1 MTDTTELHTINV
13 AGHKLAVGTA
23 EDLRGCAIIAE
34 REGDVD
40 AANRFRSAASIVEES
55 RKQNQELKIALSC
68 MTASRDR
75 WKAEAKGKITQ
86 EWLRRV
92 AEGDVGEV
100 E

>member
-1 MTDTTELHTINV
+1 MTDTTELDLSR
-13 AGHKLAVGTA
+13 LAPDTLHVMS
-23 EDLRGCAIIAE
+23 EQVSSL
-34 REGDVD
+34 
-40 AANRFRSAASIVEES
+40 
-55 RKQNQELKIALSC
+55 RKQNQELQNALSC

-75 WKAEAKGKITQ
+75 WRAQAKGKITQ